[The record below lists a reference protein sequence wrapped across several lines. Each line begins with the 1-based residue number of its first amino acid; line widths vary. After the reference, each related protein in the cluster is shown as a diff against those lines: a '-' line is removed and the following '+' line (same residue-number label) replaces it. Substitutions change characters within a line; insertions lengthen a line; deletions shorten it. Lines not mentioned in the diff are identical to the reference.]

1 MNVLISVFC
10 VALGGSL
17 GALFRFAL
25 SSEFDK
31 NKFNYPFG
39 TFLANMAA
47 SFLLGLLIAISS
59 AYKTGAVFDLFFETG
74 FCATLSTFSSLAFQI
89 ANMLRDKRFLIAIVY
104 ATTTFMFGMALFLT
118 ADQLF

>member
-10 VALGGSL
+10 VSLGGSL